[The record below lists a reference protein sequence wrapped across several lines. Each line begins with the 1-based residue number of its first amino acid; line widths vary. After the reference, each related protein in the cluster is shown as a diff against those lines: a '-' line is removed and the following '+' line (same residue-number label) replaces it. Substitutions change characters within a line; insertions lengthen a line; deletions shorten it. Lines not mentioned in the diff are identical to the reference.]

1 MKRQTLLFIAVVLA
15 ATATVLAVSGGFR
28 TTVGGFRV
36 SMRSPLAA
44 GAGAVLAGA
53 AWFFL
58 ARRDRA
64 VSVDLEAW
72 WFAMERHATR
82 IIGAIALVSA
92 IMASTFAT
100 RSAAGADASG
110 YLSQAAV
117 ATRGGAF
124 LPLYLEP
131 LAQDIPELDGWI
143 TTPLG
148 WRPSAFPSDVDS
160 GHVWQVPTYPPG
172 LPLLMAIPHAIA
184 GIAGANAIV
193 IASAAIAVWATGMLA
208 GGTAGVLA
216 ALLLAFAPAF
226 LYQSIQPMSDVPV
239 TAAWM
244 VCFFLLMIDKPKGL
258 SPQDLLAGIACA
270 LAVLIRPN
278 LAPLAI
284 VPLLIARKKVAFA
297 IPVVVAGAF
306 LAVFQWML
314 YGSPMRSGYGSAEEL
329 FALANVGPNLQRY
342 WGWLIATSPVLLLA
356 PLGLV
361 GPTADKRARGLGAF
375 ALLVVLA
382 YLIYAVF
389 DDWSYLRFL
398 LPAMAVLAVFTA
410 VVLVAGIERQP
421 PSWRAP
427 ILVGLMLAISSHGIY
442 VARSRET
449 FKLADQR
456 RRVEQVAD
464 VISGFSAVRPVIIS
478 GEQSGAIRY
487 YTMRPILRWDTSTP
501 DALGA
506 AVAAVER
513 EGYSPYVAL
522 DAWEE
527 EPFRKKFASIPE
539 LQLDWPPAVEAGE
552 SHRTKLWRF
561 SDRARFLAGEHVET
575 LRIP

>member
-1 MKRQTLLFIAVVLA
+1 
-15 ATATVLAVSGGFR
+15 
-28 TTVGGFRV
+28 
-36 SMRSPLAA
+36 MRSPLAA
-44 GAGAVLAGA
+44 GVGALVAGT
-53 AWFFL
+53 AWFFI
-58 ARRDRA
+58 ARRDKS
-64 VSVDLEAW
+64 VSLDLEAW

-82 IIGAIALVSA
+82 IIAGIALTSA
-92 IMASTFAT
+92 VIASTFAT

-110 YLSQAAV
+110 YLSQAAA
-117 ATRGGAF
+117 ATMGGPF

-131 LAQDIPELDGWI
+131 LAQDIPELDRWI

-148 WRPSAFPSDVDS
+148 WRPSAFPSDVDF

-172 LPLLMAIPHAIA
+172 LPLLMAIPHAMA

-208 GGTAGVLA
+208 GGASGVLA

-244 VCFFLLMIDKPKGL
+244 LCFLLLVLDKPKGL
-258 SPQDLLAGIACA
+258 SPQGLLAGMSPQGLLAGVACA

-284 VPLLIARKKVAFA
+284 VPLVIARNKLAFA
-297 IPVVVAGAF
+297 VPVAVAGAF

-329 FALANVGPNLQRY
+329 FALSNVGPNLQRY
-342 WGWLIATSPVLLLA
+342 FGWLIATSPVLLLA

-361 GPTADKRARGLGAF
+361 RLTAAKRARALGAF

-410 VVLVAGIERQP
+410 VAVVAGIERQP

-427 ILVGLMLAISSHGIY
+427 ILVGLMLVVSAHGLSA
-442 VARSRET
+442 ARSYET
-449 FKLADQR
+449 FRLADQR

-464 VISGFSAVRPVIIS
+464 AVSGYAAERPVIVS

-487 YTMRPILRWDTSTP
+487 YTMRPILRWDTATP
-501 DALGA
+501 EALRA
-506 AVAAVER
+506 AIAAVER
-513 EGYSPYVAL
+513 EGYSTYIAL

-552 SHRTKLWRF
+552 SHRTKLWRIG
-561 SDRARFLAGEHVET
+561 DRARFNAGTQVPT
-575 LRIP
+575 VRVR